1 MKNNTISALE
11 TYHPVNPAKKQKA
24 PPPFFK
30 ATEAAA
36 FPSATAKYDAA
47 TNRNPSS
54 TVKNMMIYTRL
65 VGSEAIRNVK
75 TNTVHTRLLSVV
87 LYILL
92 ILSTH

>member
-1 MKNNTISALE
+1 
-11 TYHPVNPAKKQKA
+11 
-24 PPPFFK
+24 
-30 ATEAAA
+30 
-36 FPSATAKYDAA
+36 
-47 TNRNPSS
+47 
-54 TVKNMMIYTRL
+54 L